1 MFTFEVGDN
10 SLNPCDGI
18 KLSYF
23 YLFDDTSDWDTGL
36 AITWVF
42 SAVLWLNTGLIYLG
56 VFFYENDGTYDEN
69 KLGQFDTTRE
79 NSESNEAFG

>member
-1 MFTFEVGDN
+1 M
-10 SLNPCDGI
+10 

-23 YLFDDTSDWDTGL
+23 YLFDDTADWDTGL

-56 VFFYENDGTYDEN
+56 VFLYEYDATDDE
-69 KLGQFDTTRE
+69 KKVGQIGE
-79 NSESNEAFG
+79 KCESN